1 MDIPKILS
9 KEKALFIIC
18 AVINPFISNHVGLL
32 RENSGLYRPIPGAEK
47 IKIDSLLLNIYK
59 NDQRHQLKTIDFILN
74 SIAMKCQQEGFVI
87 TLGEEE
93 LIEGNFSTI
102 GELAGILTDT
112 SMPIW
117 V

>member
-18 AVINPFISNHVGLL
+18 AVLNPFIASHVGLL
-32 RENSGLYRPIPGAEK
+32 REAGGLYRPIPGAEK
-47 IKIDSLLLNIYK
+47 IKIDNLLMNIYK

-74 SIAMKCQQEGFVI
+74 SIALKCQQEGFVI

-93 LIEGNFSTI
+93 LIDGDFSTI
-102 GELAGILTDT
+102 GELAALLTDS